1 MNQLRPVD
9 RNSDG
14 KQAGEIT
21 LVDVAT
27 GKPFPIARADSISW
41 WRPIGTSRKKCQRI
55 ISTRMDS

>member
-27 GKPFPIARADSISW
+27 GKPFPIARAGSIS
-41 WRPIGTSRKKCQRI
+41 
-55 ISTRMDS
+55 